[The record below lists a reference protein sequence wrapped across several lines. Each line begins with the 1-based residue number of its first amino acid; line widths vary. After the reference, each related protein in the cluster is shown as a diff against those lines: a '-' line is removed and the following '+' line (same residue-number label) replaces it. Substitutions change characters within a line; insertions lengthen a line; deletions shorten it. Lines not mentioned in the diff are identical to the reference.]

1 MTDHEWNAYR
11 ETLKRGNFIKL
22 CRLRFLN
29 PDGSTAFVLD
39 NDPYQRGS
47 GAFIAAGNMNVNL
60 QNGTRRTAD
69 DTLDN
74 VDGAFDYNYNKVWFG
89 TEIAL
94 DMGVVLP
101 DGTEFYL
108 PQGVFRVVSPRE
120 SVTPDGRT
128 AQHQLSDKWAGLD
141 GTLNGVLE
149 SSYVV
154 NEGTNI
160 FAPIVSILA
169 SDRGDGQ
176 PYDTIPPVFTEYY
189 NGKTQSLPQGGTAAL
204 TDAPYQLVIDSEDGS
219 VGSLILGLTEMVNAW
234 VGYDQTGTLRIDPS
248 QDDIDDGDKPV
259 LWRFNPGEFQ
269 LISLDYESAIADVV
283 NDYIVVGMM
292 ADDNTQ
298 PAARVQ
304 NLDPTSDTNVNLIGR
319 RTKRESR
326 PEFATET
333 ICRDYAVW
341 MVKRQAALHKRVQI
355 TCNQIFH
362 LEENGLIELP
372 KDVLDENGNV
382 IDTAY
387 ERYLIQ
393 SFSLPFAGDQPMS
406 ITATSVNDFP
416 NVTVTTWP
424 PAILYE
430 LSESDFSR
438 ELQNYGGYNSTP
450 PYTKANPKRISYV
463 DFDLLFDGG
472 KTYKIIATA
481 TKDTA
486 NMGIQLFNAALLNDV
501 ANHNNLA
508 AADIYD
514 LGWRN
519 LSVTIAVPA
528 TYNNSAIKGCRI
540 TFRESSEAPDISSDF
555 KITKLTIQ
563 EVTA

>member
-39 NDPYQRGS
+39 NDPYQRRS
-47 GAFIAAGNMNVNL
+47 GAFIASGSMTVNL

-69 DTLDN
+69 DTLNN
-74 VDGAFDYNYNKVWFG
+74 VDGAFDYNYNKIWFG

-94 DMGVVLP
+94 EMGVVLP

-204 TDAPYQLVIDSEDGS
+204 TDAPYQLVIDSEDGT
-219 VGSLILGLTEMVNAW
+219 VGSLILGLAEMVNAW

-304 NLDPTSDTNVNLIGR
+304 NLDPTSDTNINLIGR

-341 MVKRQAALHKRVQI
+341 MAKRQAALHKRVQI

-362 LEENGLIELP
+362 LEENGLVELP

-382 IDTAY
+382 IDTVY

-416 NVTVTTWP
+416 NVTVLAP
-424 PAILYE
+424 APAILYE

-438 ELQNYGGYNSTP
+438 ELQNYGDYNSTP
-450 PYTKANPKRISYV
+450 PYTKANTRRISYV

-508 AADIYD
+508 SADIYD

>member
-1 MTDHEWNAYR
+1 MSYNNWQAYEKTIR
-11 ETLKRGNFIKL
+11 AGNFVKL

-39 NDPYQRGS
+39 NDPYQRRS
-47 GAFIAAGNMNVNL
+47 GAFIASGSMTANL

-176 PYDTIPPVFTEYY
+176 PYDTVPPVFTEYY

-204 TDAPYQLVIDSEDGS
+204 TDAPYQLVIDSEDGT
-219 VGSLILGLTEMVNAW
+219 VGSLILGLAEMVNAW

-283 NDYIVVGMM
+283 NDYIVVGMI

-326 PEFATET
+326 PGFATET

-341 MVKRQAALHKRVQI
+341 MAKRQAALHKRVQI

-382 IDTAY
+382 IDTVY

-424 PAILYE
+424 PA
-430 LSESDFSR
+430 S
-438 ELQNYGGYNSTP
+438 
-450 PYTKANPKRISYV
+450 
-463 DFDLLFDGG
+463 
-472 KTYKIIATA
+472 
-481 TKDTA
+481 
-486 NMGIQLFNAALLNDV
+486 
-501 ANHNNLA
+501 
-508 AADIYD
+508 
-514 LGWRN
+514 
-519 LSVTIAVPA
+519 
-528 TYNNSAIKGCRI
+528 
-540 TFRESSEAPDISSDF
+540 
-555 KITKLTIQ
+555 
-563 EVTA
+563 